1 MAENNS
7 KKPMALLL
15 LVVVGVLVVLWFANS
30 GDSNCNTAAACSDV
44 TATTKEACDA
54 IEGATW
60 TESAPLEAED
70 AAACADKGGL
80 WTEPAT
86 EEAPA
91 TEEEAPATE
100 EEAPAAG

>member
-15 LVVVGVLVVLWFANS
+15 LVVVGVLVVLWFANN

-54 IEGATW
+54 IEGAKW
-60 TESAPLEAED
+60 SESEALEAED
-70 AAACADKGGL
+70 AAACADKGGV

-86 EEAPA
+86 EEEAG
-91 TEEEAPATE
+91 EEEAPAGE